1 MRFSIIQVMVLLF
14 LFLAPGFHS
23 LGQTTNVFVVRHAEK
38 DMRDTANHN
47 PPLSKEGEKRAKD
60 LKKKMRDISLDAIFS
75 TNTIRTESTAKPT
88 VESKKLTIQSYD
100 ARNLKALA
108 ELIKT
113 KYAGKN
119 VLVVGHSNTLLPT
132 VQALGGIT
140 IMSTVPDNVY
150 DLLFKVSIDAS
161 GKAEVMQEVYGKKT
175 PAKGEATMK

>member
-1 MRFSIIQVMVLLF
+1 MRFRIIQVLVLF
-14 LFLAPGFHS
+14 LFLAPGIHS
-23 LGQTTNVFVVRHAEK
+23 LGQATNVFIVRHAEK
-38 DMRDTANHN
+38 NMTDTSNHN

-60 LKKKMRDISLDAIFS
+60 LKKKLRDIKLDAIFS

-88 VESKKLTIQSYD
+88 AEAKKLTIQTYD

-108 ELIKT
+108 EEIKT

-150 DLLFKVSIDAS
+150 DLFFKVSIDAT
-161 GKAEVMQEVYGKKT
+161 GKVDVMQEIYGKKT